1 MFSSSLHHV
10 FVFSKRSPKLFLCQ
24 ADRPFTTCV
33 CVMYVE
39 LRATAGA
46 RPTGSIRAARSDRR
60 SSGGRCEDCRRRE
73 ESVGNPG
80 LAGLIE
86 RRPNSGF

>member
-1 MFSSSLHHV
+1 
-10 FVFSKRSPKLFLCQ
+10 
-24 ADRPFTTCV
+24 
-33 CVMYVE
+33 MYVE

-60 SSGGRCEDCRRRE
+60 SSGGRCEDCRRE